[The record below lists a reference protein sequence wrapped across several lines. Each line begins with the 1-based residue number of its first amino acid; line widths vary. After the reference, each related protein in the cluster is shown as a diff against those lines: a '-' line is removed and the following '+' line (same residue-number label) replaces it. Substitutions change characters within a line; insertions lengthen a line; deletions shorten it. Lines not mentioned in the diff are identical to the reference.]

1 MKGEINEESVLVTGC
16 LVLAAQVS
24 AQELVGKTFWCRKPD
39 PTYYIKCGPDGKV
52 TLGSYGE
59 MWKGGGFVSAK
70 HIEKS
75 IKDGLLVSYDPVA
88 KAKEAV
94 AKGAKDM
101 ETRLRATGW
110 PMDIQ
115 QSILERKVM
124 RGMTAEQARLAWGKP
139 SNINSNVGSW
149 GTHEQWVYDGGNY
162 LYFENGK
169 LTSWQTSNKP

>member
-1 MKGEINEESVLVTGC
+1 MKRVLVTGC

-59 MWKGGGFVSAK
+59 MWKGGEKGYYVNESYGFVSAK

-124 RGMTAEQARLAWGKP
+124 RGMTAE
-139 SNINSNVGSW
+139 
-149 GTHEQWVYDGGNY
+149 
-162 LYFENGK
+162 
-169 LTSWQTSNKP
+169 